1 MKKISLDPKNT
12 LTNVGNSI
20 LGFFDV
26 PKFHDSFA
34 PLDKVLKETKK
45 EKIALI
51 LLDGM
56 GKVIFDTYKNDIP
69 FLYSHILTE
78 YKSVFPPTTVAATTT
93 LTTGKY
99 PIETCYLGWTQY
111 FDTRK
116 AFINVFPSNNAF
128 DHSQFFSPSVTSLEL
143 RTTYIW
149 DLINKTLKHN
159 ATNIS
164 SFFKKTFN
172 KEDDFEAFFEDA
184 DKLIKEH
191 DFVYVYS
198 TNPDHLLH
206 EHGIKNEVIR
216 ENVIYL
222 ESKVKELV
230 ENNPDT
236 LFILTADHGF
246 ADIEEINF
254 KLHQDFLDTL
264 DDDVFS
270 IEPRFATVSV
280 KDEAKFLELTNK
292 YYSDYFYIKTKK
304 ELLEEHAFGYGE
316 PHPLFDLTTKNY
328 FLIAKDKY
336 CFYQSEEPI
345 GFKGT
350 HAGSLDSET
359 EIYLLI
365 FNA

>member
-56 GKVIFDTYKNDIP
+56 GKVIFETYKNDIP

-254 KLHQDFLDTL
+254 KLHQDFLDTFN
-264 DDDVFS
+264 DGVFS

-280 KDEAKFLELTNK
+280 KDEAKFLELANK

>member
-56 GKVIFDTYKNDIP
+56 GKVIFETYKNDIP

-128 DHSQFFSPSVTSLEL
+128 DHSQVFSPSVTSLEL

-172 KEDDFEAFFEDA
+172 KEDDFKAFFEDA

-264 DDDVFS
+264 NDGVFS

-280 KDEAKFLELTNK
+280 KDEAKFLELANK

-304 ELLEEHAFGYGE
+304 ELLEEHTFGYGE

-336 CFYQSEEPI
+336 CFYQNEEPI

>member
-56 GKVIFDTYKNDIP
+56 GKVIFETYKNDIP
-69 FLYSHILTE
+69 FLYSHILTQ

-264 DDDVFS
+264 NNDVFS

-280 KDEAKFLELTNK
+280 KDEAKFLELANK

-316 PHPLFDLTTKNY
+316 PHPLFDLTTENY